1 MSLDFVV
8 LPSDCSDSE
17 YYVICTVFSGIL
29 LRPSHD
35 GGGITQIWQILW
47 YHVIYISLTQLNS
60 L

>member
-35 GGGITQIWQILW
+35 GGGITQI
-47 YHVIYISLTQLNS
+47 
-60 L
+60 